1 MRLGAMNHPMRDVVA
16 EIREF
21 AARGFEIVDL
31 SLEPEQARADRLDVP
46 EVARALEETGL
57 GIVGHTAWYLPIAS
71 PFPSLRQTALD
82 EFQRALDVFAQLGVA
97 WVNVHPD
104 QRAPSVYSRDWV
116 IDRNVESLALLN
128 EAASRRGIGLMLE
141 NIPGPFNQVPVLG
154 QVFAAV
160 PSLGLHLDVGHANLG
175 VPANVT
181 GTLLDAFSDR
191 LRHVHFSD
199 NRGGEADLHLPMG
212 AGNVDW
218 KAAVDL
224 LKRHRYDGTIT
235 LEVFTPDRDYLDL
248 SARKVRRLWNEPT

>member
-21 AARGFEIVDL
+21 AARGFDLVDL
-31 SLEPEQARADRLDVP
+31 SLEPESARPDRIDVAA
-46 EVARALEETGL
+46 VAGALAETGL

-71 PFPSLRQTALD
+71 PFPSLRQASLD

-104 QRAPSVYSRDWV
+104 QRAPSVYPRDWV
-116 IDRNVESLALLN
+116 IDRNAESLAVLA
-128 EAASRRGIGLMLE
+128 EAADRRGLGLMLE
-141 NIPGPFNQVPVLG
+141 NIPGPFNQVPVLTRI
-154 QVFAAV
+154 FAAV
-160 PSLGLHLDVGHANLG
+160 PALGLHLDVGHANLG

-181 GTLLDAFSDR
+181 GALLEAFSDR

-218 KAAVDL
+218 KAAVEL
-224 LKRHRYDGTIT
+224 LKKHGYDGTIT

-248 SARKVRRLWNEPT
+248 SAAKVRRLWNESI